1 MNYEQYSQDEFW
13 SFLALFTAFL
23 QIMDYNATMR
33 QSSNDDLMAEMRKQ
47 DSEYLQRIIKQN
59 EEIIKILH
67 NKNDKKSTS

>member
-1 MNYEQYSQDEFW
+1 MNCEQYPQDEFW

-33 QSSNDDLMAEMRKQ
+33 QSSNDDLMAEMRRQ

-67 NKNDKKSTS
+67 NKSDKKCTS

>member
-33 QSSNDDLMAEMRKQ
+33 QSSNDDLMAEMRRQ

>member
-47 DSEYLQRIIKQN
+47 DSQYLQKIIKQN